1 MKLNKAMAVLAAAML
16 TTSFASLAD
25 VNSGTVTQA
34 MLPWLTLMVQ
44 QHL

>member
-25 VNSGTVTQA
+25 VNSGTVTFKGE
-34 MLPWLTLMVQ
+34 VDRKSVV
-44 QHL
+44 